1 MDADTN
7 AFFEAVCMLAF
18 ADTADHIS
26 LGEFARTIIR
36 ANPFKGGTSEFAYPD
51 GGGYDSI
58 CHVLGDFILE
68 NNGILK
74 TKQSVKKIIIKD
86 SKVTGVVVTD
96 SLNSEKIIHT
106 NSVVV
111 SYPAYTA
118 LNQLFEKNVIDSKFV
133 EKINKLNKTTSVVEV
148 HFALNLQLDTRQ
160 VVFPVGKDYVTKGIF
175 FISNIRNGTIGSI

>member
-1 MDADTN
+1 MVDLLRLSLIPFKSRIRLLKLLLPLAFSSIEKTELWDDIPLTKITNDLDADTN

-68 NNGILK
+68 HNGVIK
-74 TKQSVKKIIIKD
+74 TKESVKKIIVKD
-86 SKVTGVVVTD
+86 S
-96 SLNSEKIIHT
+96 N
-106 NSVVV
+106 
-111 SYPAYTA
+111 
-118 LNQLFEKNVIDSKFV
+118 
-133 EKINKLNKTTSVVEV
+133 
-148 HFALNLQLDTRQ
+148 
-160 VVFPVGKDYVTKGIF
+160 F
-175 FISNIRNGTIGSI
+175 FLC

>member
-1 MDADTN
+1 MILPLTKITDDLDVDTN

-68 NNGILK
+68 
-74 TKQSVKKIIIKD
+74 Q
-86 SKVTGVVVTD
+86 
-96 SLNSEKIIHT
+96 
-106 NSVVV
+106 
-111 SYPAYTA
+111 
-118 LNQLFEKNVIDSKFV
+118 
-133 EKINKLNKTTSVVEV
+133 
-148 HFALNLQLDTRQ
+148 RW
-160 VVFPVGKDYVTKGIF
+160 
-175 FISNIRNGTIGSI
+175 